1 MLVIFSGL
9 PGTGKST
16 LCHALVAYAP
26 GAVLNK
32 DAIRHA
38 VFGPAYTDY
47 SRQQDDLCGSMM
59 LAAAE
64 YLLRANQSLH
74 VYLDGRTFSRNYQL
88 RAAVELAERLAVPWR
103 ILHCTCSDE
112 VAKRRLKHGNHLAR
126 NRSFRLY
133 KRIQANFEPIAFEH
147 LTVNTDLPLKESLA
161 RAVAYLGLA
170 SPSAEKAVPGSAGE

>member
-1 MLVIFSGL
+1 
-9 PGTGKST
+9 
-16 LCHALVAYAP
+16 
-26 GAVLNK
+26 
-32 DAIRHA
+32 
-38 VFGPAYTDY
+38 
-47 SRQQDDLCGSMM
+47 MM

-74 VYLDGRTFSRNYQL
+74 VYLDGRTFSRKYQL
-88 RAAVELAERLAVPWR
+88 RAAVDLAERLAVPWR
-103 ILHCTCSDE
+103 ILHCSCSDE
-112 VAKRRLKHGNHLAR
+112 VAKRRLKHAGNHLAR

-170 SPSAEKAVPGSAGE
+170 PPSAEKTVSE